1 MSSGVQALFFGLAVA
16 TFILACVISLI
27 RPTVEDRLVAFH
39 WVALGLAL
47 AFFVPFVIE
56 LRAS

>member
-1 MSSGVQALFFGLAVA
+1 MSTGVQALFYGLAVA
-16 TFILACVISLI
+16 AFVVAVIISLV
-27 RPTVEDRLVAFH
+27 RTNSDDRVAGFN

-56 LRAS
+56 LRAP